1 MADKKVML
9 CCAGGMS
16 TSLLVTKMQEEA
28 KKQGLDWEIFAVSA
42 TVGQDKIPEV
52 DCVLLGPQMGYVK
65 GNFEKIAAGKVPV
78 AVIPMKDYGMMN
90 GKAVVDFAK
99 KEMGA

>member
-1 MADKKVML
+1 MAAKQVML

-16 TSLLVTKMQEEA
+16 TSLLVTKMQEVA
-28 KKQGLDWEIFAVSA
+28 KAEGLDWDIFAVSA

-52 DCVLLGPQMGYVK
+52 DVVLLGPQMGYVK
-65 GNFEKIAAGKVPV
+65 SNFEKIAAGKVPV

-90 GKAVVDFAK
+90 GKAVVALAEK
-99 KEMGA
+99 LMK